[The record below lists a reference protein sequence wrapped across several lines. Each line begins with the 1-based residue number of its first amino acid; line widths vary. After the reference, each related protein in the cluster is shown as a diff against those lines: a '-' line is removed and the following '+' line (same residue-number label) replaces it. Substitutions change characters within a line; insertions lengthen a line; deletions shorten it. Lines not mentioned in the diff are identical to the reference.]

1 MNRGGYL
8 KSDFIC
14 NNANEV
20 EDLKHNLQ
28 DLKYDLQDLEA
39 NQWKPQNR
47 RYSNFN
53 L

>member
-1 MNRGGYL
+1 MNHGGYL

-39 NQWKPQNR
+39 NQ
-47 RYSNFN
+47 
-53 L
+53 